1 MHILF
6 GQAAGDTG
14 SHPMSEGQDQV
25 GIQGT
30 PVLEPAIWLKAQRIL
45 EVLGQAAGNHILSHH
60 GGLSRS

>member
-30 PVLEPAIWLKAQRIL
+30 PVLEPPIWLKPEGIL
-45 EVLGQAAGNHILSHH
+45 EVLGQPASNHVLGNH